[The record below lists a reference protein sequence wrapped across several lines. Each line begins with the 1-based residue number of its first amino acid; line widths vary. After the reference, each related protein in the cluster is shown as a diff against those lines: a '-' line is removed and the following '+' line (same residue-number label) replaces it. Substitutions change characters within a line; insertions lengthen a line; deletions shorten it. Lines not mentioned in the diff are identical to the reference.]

1 MKKPPDW
8 EMIDREIAAS
18 IAHCPTGKRAHAT
31 RADAKAFSKRT
42 MGQHHRKMRV
52 YRCPHCDFFHLTKIS
67 AARSEAIRQYEH
79 DRSR

>member
-18 IAHCPTGKRAHAT
+18 TAHCPTGKRAHAT
-31 RADAKAFSKRT
+31 RADAKRFAKAN
-42 MGQHHRKMRV
+42 MAKHHRKMRV
-52 YRCPHCDFFHLTKIS
+52 YLCPHCEFFHLTKVGASKS
-67 AARSEAIRQYEH
+67 ASIRQYEH